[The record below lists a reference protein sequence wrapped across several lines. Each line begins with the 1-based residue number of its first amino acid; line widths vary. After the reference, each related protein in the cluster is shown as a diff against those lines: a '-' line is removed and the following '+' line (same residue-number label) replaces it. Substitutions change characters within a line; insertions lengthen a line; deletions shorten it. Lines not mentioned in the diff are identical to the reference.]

1 MSQIPRK
8 PDGYIVILDIDP
20 ALKKTAFPSQVC
32 LKSNEITNPSVIEH
46 LNYLALE
53 FCPWN

>member
-46 LNYLALE
+46 
-53 FCPWN
+53 